1 MGRRKFVEVKTQEE
15 LNQEREQRMQNAI
28 ETFKKQLPSNR
39 DHDKTNNSTHRQVN
53 GTGYFSQPNVKEYQT
68 RLATHMFLEEPK
80 IKKGRGTFFATVEDF
95 QEELMGFI
103 KLTNETEVVPTVSGL
118 AAWLGCNRQT
128 LFNHANNPN
137 SPFHDLA
144 LRAIEFC
151 HVSLENGASES
162 KVNSVAYIFQAKN
175 YFGMK
180 DVQEVQVKP
189 TEGETNSPETLNAL
203 KEQLEKENKDHKEID
218 MKDATFV
225 EKNEEQSSKIN
236 SEL

>member
-1 MGRRKFVEVKTQEE
+1 MGSRKGIEKKADTTKEE
-15 LNQEREQRMQNAI
+15 RMQNAI
-28 ETFKKQLPSNR
+28 EQFKKQLPKNR
-39 DHDKTNNSTHRQVN
+39 EHEKSNNSVHKQVN
-53 GTGYFSQPNVKEYQT
+53 STGYFSQPNVKEYQT

-103 KLTNETEVVPTVSGL
+103 KLTNETEVVPTISGL

-162 KVNSVAYIFQAKN
+162 KINSVAYIFQAKN

-180 DVQEVQVKP
+180 DVQELQVKP
-189 TEGETNSPETLNAL
+189 TEGEVNTPQTLDAL
-203 KEQLEKENKDHKEID
+203 KEQLEKENKDQKQIEIREANYEE
-218 MKDATFV
+218 KDKPNL
-225 EKNEEQSSKIN
+225 ENEL
-236 SEL
+236 EL